1 MSYLGLLL
9 NTMTTR
15 RYPAGGAIDA
25 YGAPARV
32 WTDYLVAQP
41 CRLAVPTGREIKV
54 GTEVVVADFELFVL
68 DIDLTEQDRVVV
80 NGITYEVLMVARRQ
94 DGIGNHHREAFLRT
108 VR

>member
-1 MSYLGLLL
+1 MSYLGLLI
-9 NTMTTR
+9 NVCTTR

-32 WTDYLVAQP
+32 WADYLVAQP

-54 GTEVVVADFELFVL
+54 GTEIVVTDFELFLL
-68 DIDLTEQDRVVV
+68 DIDITSQDRVVV

-94 DGIGNHHREAFLRT
+94 DGIGGHHLECFLRC